1 MSNHDAPISAIGRV
15 LAAIIAAVV
24 ILIGVCIVM
33 NAYAPAMFTRFGYTP
48 ALYGVE
54 AKKFGVIHMMLG
66 LLPLIAF
73 CRNARQAAIIGSV
86 IGVLL
91 IAVIFYAAYSG

>member
-54 AKKFGVIHMMLG
+54 AKKFGVIHMALG
-66 LLPLIAF
+66 LLPLIVF
-73 CRNARQAAIIGSV
+73 CRNARQATIVGSLIGAF
-86 IGVLL
+86 I
-91 IAVIFYAAYSG
+91 IAVIFYTTYA

>member
-24 ILIGVCIVM
+24 ILIG
-33 NAYAPAMFTRFGYTP
+33 AYIFTSGHAPGMFTRFGYTP

-54 AKKFGVIHMMLG
+54 AKKFGVIHMALG
-66 LLPLIAF
+66 LLPIIVF
-73 CRNARQAAIIGSV
+73 CRNARQATIAGSMIGAF
-86 IGVLL
+86 I
-91 IAVIFYAAYSG
+91 IAVIFYTTYA

>member
-1 MSNHDAPISAIGRV
+1 MSNHHAPISAIGRT

-24 ILIGVCIVM
+24 ILIGAYIFM
-33 NAYAPAMFTRFGYTP
+33 SGYAPGMFTRFGYTP
-48 ALYGVE
+48 ALYGE
-54 AKKFGVIHMMLG
+54 GAKEFGVIHMMLG

-73 CRNARQAAIIGSV
+73 CRNARRAAIIGSV

-91 IAVIFYAAYSG
+91 IAVIFYTAYSG